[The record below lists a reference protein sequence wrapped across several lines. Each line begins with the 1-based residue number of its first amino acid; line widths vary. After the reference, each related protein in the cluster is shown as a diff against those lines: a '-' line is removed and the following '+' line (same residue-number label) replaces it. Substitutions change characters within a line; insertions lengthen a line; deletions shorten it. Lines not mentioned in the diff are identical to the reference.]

1 MPKFLRRG
9 YGQLIT
15 SGGQLVLLLIGI
27 KTESAL
33 GMSLCVALMAAV
45 SLVAWTSAYRRSRA
59 VDDTPTSKVASAA
72 QGYVELYGIGKPLG
86 GTPLLSP
93 VNQLA
98 CLWYHFTI
106 ERKDSKGNWS
116 QESSGESDA
125 SFILEDGTG
134 QCVVDPDGAEMLV
147 TKKESWVRD
156 DRRYTQWLLI
166 EFQKIYALGNFITR
180 GSVDLELDVEQ
191 DIGLLLAEWK
201 KEPAQ
206 LLKRFDLDGNG
217 EIDLA
222 EWELARSQAKREILA
237 NHRELR
243 AAPELN
249 VMQLPAD
256 GKMYVIS
263 DLSPADISRK
273 YRLWSWLHIV
283 IFFGSLIALPL
294 IWSHASSF

>member
-1 MPKFLRRG
+1 MPKLLRRG

-15 SGGQLVLLLIGI
+15 SGGQLILLLIGAKI
-27 KTESAL
+27 GGIGL
-33 GMSLCVALMAAV
+33 FVCVALMALL
-45 SLVAWTSAYRRSRA
+45 SLMAWSSAYRRSRA
-59 VDDTPTSKVASAA
+59 VDDTPTSRLASAA

-86 GTPLLSP
+86 GLPLLSP

-98 CLWYHFTI
+98 CLWYRYTI

-125 SFILEDGTG
+125 SFIIDDGTG
-134 QCVVDPDGAEMLV
+134 QCVVDPEGAEMVV
-147 TKKESWVRD
+147 TKKESWIRD
-156 DRRYTQWLLI
+156 DRRFTQWALI
-166 EFQKIYALGNFITR
+166 EFQKIYALGDFITR

-191 DIGLLLAEWK
+191 DVGQLLAEWK
-201 KEPAQ
+201 KEPAK

-217 EIDLA
+217 QIDMA
-222 EWELARSQAKREILA
+222 EWELARSQAKREVLA

-263 DLSPADISRK
+263 DLSPADISKK

-294 IWSHASSF
+294 LLSDGSA